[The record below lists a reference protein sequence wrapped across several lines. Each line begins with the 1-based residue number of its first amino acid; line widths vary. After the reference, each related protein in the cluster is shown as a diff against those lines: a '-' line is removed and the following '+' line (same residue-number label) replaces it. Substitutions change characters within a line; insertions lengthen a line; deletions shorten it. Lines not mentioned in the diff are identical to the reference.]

1 MMKREQYKRIA
12 AVPMIAGLLLSI
24 TMLTAQPAQAAGEKQ
39 ITLTCTQDETILT
52 GMEWRLYRVGTRDG
66 AAVSF
71 IPELAD
77 YSLDL
82 GDLSAEAVDTA
93 AKTLEGYIT
102 AAQLAPVA
110 EGETD
115 TNGELVFGGLENG
128 LYLAVGKSLQV
139 QEIIYYPSALL
150 LEVNNADTALSYDA
164 YPKFYAENSSSGD
177 TMYMVK
183 KVWVDD
189 DDAAQERPTSVT
201 VDLYQ
206 DGKLA
211 DTVTL
216 NETNNW
222 QYRWEAL
229 DDASEWVT
237 VEREIPVHYEVMI
250 DRNMKQ
256 FLIRNTYKAPASVT
270 TAATTAPPETV
281 TTAVTKEPAKLI
293 QTGQLWWPVVP
304 LTLGGGLLIGAG
316 LSARRKK
323 RGDEA

>member
-1 MMKREQYKRIA
+1 M
-12 AVPMIAGLLLSI
+12 
-24 TMLTAQPAQAAGEKQ
+24 
-39 ITLTCTQDETILT
+39 
-52 GMEWRLYRVGTRDG
+52 
-66 AAVSF
+66 
-71 IPELAD
+71 
-77 YSLDL
+77 
-82 GDLSAEAVDTA
+82 
-93 AKTLEGYIT
+93 
-102 AAQLAPVA
+102 
-110 EGETD
+110 
-115 TNGELVFGGLENG
+115 
-128 LYLAVGKSLQV
+128 

-216 NETNNW
+216 NEANNW
-222 QYRWEAL
+222 QYRWESL

-256 FLIRNTYKAPASVT
+256 FLIRNTYKAPAPVT
-270 TAATTAPPETV
+270 TAATTAPPATV
-281 TTAVTKEPAKLI
+281 TTAVTKTPEKLI

-323 RGDEA
+323 CGDEA